1 MSYRTKVIVMA
12 GTLLGMFT
20 AAMDQ
25 TIVATSLPRIVADL
39 GGLGLFP
46 WVFTAFM
53 VTSTVTVPIVGKLT
67 DLYGRKPFYIAGIAI
82 LLLGSALSGSSQSM
96 EALIAFRA
104 VQGLGAGMIFGIA
117 FAIVGDV
124 FPPAE
129 RGKWNGLLSGVFA
142 LASVAGPLIG
152 GYLTDQ
158 VHWRWVFYVNLPL
171 GGVAL
176 AVLALGMPALKA
188 VRANARLDYR
198 GVVLLL
204 AAVVPML
211 LALSWAGSRYDWL
224 STPIIGLLSVAV
236 MFGVIFVYS
245 QRLAPEPLMP
255 LRLFRNPIFSVSVA
269 VVFLTGMGMF
279 GAIAFVPLF
288 VQGVTGASA
297 TNSGLITMPMMI
309 SVAVA
314 SGIAGQII
322 SRIGRYRLLG
332 VAGLSIMVL
341 GAFLFS
347 QMDADTSRL
356 AITRN
361 MVVFGIGLGTSLP
374 LFLLV
379 VQNAVGFSFMGI
391 ATSSIQFFRSVG
403 GTMGVAIMGSLVNSA
418 LASELVKQTPPQVQN
433 VPPAIREPLTDP
445 QILLSPQE
453 LEGARQGFLGLGGG
467 GQQLFEGAVAGLR
480 SALAISIADA
490 FLVTM
495 FVVAAALA
503 IAVFLKEIPLRRTQF
518 EPLSRGA
525 PTTADG
531 PVAQRPVASTQ
542 EPLRVEDSGD
552 PGPPVRDPSL

>member
-1 MSYRTKVIVMA
+1 MSGSPDIRSIAEMSHRTKVIVMA

-25 TIVATSLPRIVADL
+25 TIVATSLPRIVANL

-53 VTSTVTVPIVGKLT
+53 VTSTITVPIVGKLA
-67 DLYGRKPFYIAGIAI
+67 DLYGRKPFFIAGIAI

-142 LASVAGPLIG
+142 MASVAGPLIG
-152 GYLTDQ
+152 GYLTDE

-176 AVLALGMPALKA
+176 AILALGMPALKA
-188 VRANARLDYR
+188 VRANASLDYR
-198 GVVLLL
+198 GVVLLV

-224 STPIIGLLSVAV
+224 STPIIGLLSAAAA
-236 MFGVIFVYS
+236 FAVIFVYS

-297 TNSGLITMPMMI
+297 ANSGLITMPMMI

-314 SGIAGQII
+314 SGVAGQII
-322 SRIGRYRLLG
+322 SRLGRYRLLG
-332 VAGLSIMVL
+332 VVGLSIMVV
-341 GAFLFS
+341 GMFLFS

-356 AITRN
+356 AVTRN
-361 MVVFGIGLGTSLP
+361 MVIFGIGLGTSLP

-379 VQNAVGFSFMGI
+379 VQNSVGFSFMGI

-403 GTMGVAIMGSLVNSA
+403 GTMGVAIMGSLINSA
-418 LASELVKQTPPQVQN
+418 LASELVKQTPVRVQD
-433 VPPAIREPLTDP
+433 VPPEIREPLTDP
-445 QILLSPQE
+445 QILLSPQA
-453 LEGARQGFLGLGGG
+453 LEGARQGFLGLDQ
-467 GQQLFEGAVAGLR
+467 GQQLFEEAVEGLR
-480 SALAISIADA
+480 SALATSIADA
-490 FLVTM
+490 FLVAM
-495 FVVAAALA
+495 FAVAAALA
-503 IAVFLKEIPLRRTQF
+503 VAVFLKEIPLRRTQF
-518 EPLSRGA
+518 EPLSRGSPA
-525 PTTADG
+525 AADGSVAHG
-531 PVAQRPVASTQ
+531 PVASAE
-542 EPLRVEDSGD
+542 EPLRAED
-552 PGPPVRDPSL
+552 